1 MEKTNKAAR
10 ISPTLTPDLIKRGGK
25 EVSLFA
31 AFLICLRAKFPLF
44 LSLVLL
50 FFYFLISRILIG
62 VMLFLRFREFLLVQ
76 LGFDFTY
83 STFARLHFVF
93 GIYFFRRLLMQIA
106 SSTQCFACSK
116 NGNFVQRVRFLR
128 AWQVII
134 TTSFTTVYLVIT
146 ELQPRI

>member
-106 SSTQCFACSK
+106 SSTVFRLFQKRKLCPTSQISSRVASYNYYFIHYGLS
-116 NGNFVQRVRFLR
+116 GNN
-128 AWQVII
+128 
-134 TTSFTTVYLVIT
+134 
-146 ELQPRI
+146 